1 MHTVLNRSIQ
11 GTKLNAA
18 STEECDCDSSS
29 SLGTQKDRTVHVNL
43 HRFRHVPGSHRK
55 SANTPEKSILHTP
68 SVLFEYVYFLTVTMY
83 HFCNGKEFNQKGRWI
98 ASFIYKIFLKSF
110 PVISLTQVEHIL
122 SDDKLGSSVICG
134 MLQMQAG
141 GRGPGKNL
149 WDWTHPDFTP
159 HHYLLPGGISTHHGR
174 CGIQE
179 AHDLHLN
186 VILAKALQHLH
197 NLTHRQPLTIHV
209 LNGNNIIPFLG
220 SCRLKKNMISIQVN
234 VLFSEIPEVVPK
246 FINKIVICVS

>member
-1 MHTVLNRSIQ
+1 
-11 GTKLNAA
+11 
-18 STEECDCDSSS
+18 
-29 SLGTQKDRTVHVNL
+29 
-43 HRFRHVPGSHRK
+43 
-55 SANTPEKSILHTP
+55 
-68 SVLFEYVYFLTVTMY
+68 
-83 HFCNGKEFNQKGRWI
+83 
-98 ASFIYKIFLKSF
+98 
-110 PVISLTQVEHIL
+110 
-122 SDDKLGSSVICG
+122 
-134 MLQMQAG
+134 MQAG
-141 GRGPGKNL
+141 GRGPGKSL
-149 WDWTHPDFTP
+149 WGWTHPDFTP

-197 NLTHRQPLTIHV
+197 NLTQRQPLTIHV

-246 FINKIVICVS
+246 FINKIVICISWLQEGKICGGCGGYRWGGGPRQMDTWIQIADAFCCTAGTNTTL